1 MSRSVFLF
9 ELFLLSRIGVRTSTI
24 IYELNQY
31 IVIACS
37 LLFLIGHNIKHVT
50 VDDDDVRTMT
60 AIKVSKLLSQKCIKE
75 SRKLTVFRLV
85 KNDKTNVCAVWPVRI
100 VSTPREQLA
109 RLTGGVRCHLLNH
122 VLLSWEL

>member
-75 SRKLTVFRLV
+75 SRKLTVVRLV
-85 KNDKTNVCAVWPVRI
+85 KNDKAVWPVRI